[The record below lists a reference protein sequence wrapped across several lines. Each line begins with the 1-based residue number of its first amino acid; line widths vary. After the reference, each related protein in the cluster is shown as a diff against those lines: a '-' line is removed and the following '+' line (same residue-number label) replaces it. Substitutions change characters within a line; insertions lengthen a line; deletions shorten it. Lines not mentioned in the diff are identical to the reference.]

1 MAQSI
6 DLLHYF
12 RDYPSR
18 KLLPDVNLSDA
29 EKALTWQLQHQH
41 NLSCNSSIPG
51 FYPWTAWQ
59 PQLQPQQA
67 FTVGSNYCGVSREA
81 SKEKRKRRM
90 ESNRQ
95 SARRSK
101 QRRQE
106 QECQLASQTKDKL
119 KETKMLRTQLDLMI
133 PHLTELQQENCELRE
148 ELNKSPSS
156 ENIYVPN
163 MPPPTVIP
171 DNISNLIIKLTKSE
185 EDLIKEVL
193 LSDQESREEDEF
205 VREVIN

>member
-6 DLLHYF
+6 DLYYF

-18 KLLPDVNLSDA
+18 KLLPDVNLNDA
-29 EKALTWQLQHQH
+29 EKALTWQLQHQQ
-41 NLSCNSSIPG
+41 NLSCNSSIPVPG

-59 PQLQPQQA
+59 PQPQQA
-67 FTVGSNYCGVSREA
+67 FIVGSNYCEVSREA

-90 ESNRQ
+90 EANRQ

-106 QECQLASQTKDKL
+106 QECQLASKTKDKL

-133 PHLTELQQENCELRE
+133 PHLTELQKENCELRE
-148 ELNKSPSS
+148 ELKKSPSS

-163 MPPPTVIP
+163 MPPTTVIP

-193 LSDQESREEDEF
+193 LSDRK
-205 VREVIN
+205 